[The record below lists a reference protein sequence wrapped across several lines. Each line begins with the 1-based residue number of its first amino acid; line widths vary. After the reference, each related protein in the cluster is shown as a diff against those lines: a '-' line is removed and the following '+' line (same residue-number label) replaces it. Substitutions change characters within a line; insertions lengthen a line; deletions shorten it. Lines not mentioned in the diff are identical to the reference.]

1 MKTYALYGSILA
13 VASTLLTLL
22 GYFTGLQTEHIGA
35 GNYLLG
41 LLSITHFVAVYL
53 GVKEER
59 STRPEQR
66 MTYGSALWGAVV
78 ISAVAAV
85 LNSIYAYIHYTYI
98 NPDFAQYMI
107 NYVQGKMSAA
117 GMPDN
122 VIEQATSRMQNA
134 SAVKQ
139 AVQVGIGT
147 LVFGFIYGL
156 MLAPGQ
162 TQRGSITRI
171 AVVNASVCGF
181 FGLLLGAF
189 NGFLDKTVG
198 SSALLGLILV
208 GGGAALVTFLLLKY
222 TGYTPRFAS
231 EEST

>member
-1 MKTYALYGSILA
+1 MKHYALYGLILA
-13 VASTLLTLL
+13 FTSTLLTLL
-22 GYFTGLQTEHIGA
+22 GYFAGLQTDHIGA
-35 GNYLLG
+35 ANYLIG
-41 LLSITHFVAVYL
+41 LLSIAHFVAVYL

-59 STRPEQR
+59 DTRPDRR

-85 LNSIYAYIHYTYI
+85 LSSIYAYVHYTYI
-98 NPDFAQYMI
+98 NPDFAQFMV
-107 NYVQGKMSAA
+107 NYVQEKMTAA
-117 GMPDN
+117 GLPDN
-122 VIEQATSRMQNA
+122 VVEQAVGRMQNT

-139 AVQVGIGT
+139 AVNVGIFT
-147 LVFGFIYGL
+147 VIFGFIYGL

-171 AVVNASVCGF
+171 AVVNGSICGF
-181 FGLLLGAF
+181 LGMLFGAF
-189 NGFLDKTVG
+189 NGFLDKSVG

-208 GGGAALVTFLLLKY
+208 GGGAALATFLLLKY
-222 TGYTPRFAS
+222 TDYTPRFAN

>member
-1 MKTYALYGSILA
+1 MKTYALYGVILT

-22 GYFTGLQTEHIGA
+22 GYFAGLQTEHIGA

-41 LLSITHFVAVYL
+41 LLAMAHFVTIYL

-59 STRPEQR
+59 DTRPEQR
-66 MTYGSALWGAVV
+66 MTYGNALWGAIA
-78 ISAVAAV
+78 ISAVAAI
-85 LNSIYAYIHYTYI
+85 LGSAYAYVHYTYV
-98 NPDFAQYMI
+98 NPDFAQYMV
-107 NYVQGKMSAA
+107 NYVTGKMTAA

-122 VIEQATSRMQNA
+122 VIEQATNRMQNA
-134 SAVKQ
+134 TPLKQ
-139 AVQVGIGT
+139 AVNAGIFT
-147 LVFGFIYGL
+147 LVFGFLYGL

-162 TQRGSITRI
+162 TQRGSIKRI
-171 AVVNASVCGF
+171 TLVNAIICGF
-181 FGLLLGAF
+181 FGLLFGAF

-198 SSALLGLILV
+198 SSALLGLIFV

-222 TGYTPRFAS
+222 TGYTPRFAD